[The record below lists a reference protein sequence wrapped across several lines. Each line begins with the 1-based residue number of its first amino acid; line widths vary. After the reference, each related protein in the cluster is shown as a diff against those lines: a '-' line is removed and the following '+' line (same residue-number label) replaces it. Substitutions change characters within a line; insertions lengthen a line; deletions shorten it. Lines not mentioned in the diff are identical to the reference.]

1 MEKRIVNPSTGGAKG
16 QKLARFDLIPA
27 SAMFALAE
35 HFGHGAA
42 KYAERNWELG
52 VSWSL
57 PFAALQRHVWAWW
70 GGEDVDPDS
79 GQHHLAAVA
88 WHALALLTYS
98 LEEGY
103 SELDDR
109 PSSILSAPITDS
121 Q

>member
-1 MEKRIVNPSTGGAKG
+1 MERRIIDPVTGGAKG
-16 QKLARFDLIPA
+16 QKLARFDLMPPDA
-27 SAMFALAE
+27 LLVLAE

-52 VSWSL
+52 VAWSL

-88 WHALALLTYS
+88 WHALALLTYVTDGS
-98 LEEGY
+98 Y
-103 SELDDR
+103 SGLDDR
-109 PSSILSAPITDS
+109 PRRSPPSRAS